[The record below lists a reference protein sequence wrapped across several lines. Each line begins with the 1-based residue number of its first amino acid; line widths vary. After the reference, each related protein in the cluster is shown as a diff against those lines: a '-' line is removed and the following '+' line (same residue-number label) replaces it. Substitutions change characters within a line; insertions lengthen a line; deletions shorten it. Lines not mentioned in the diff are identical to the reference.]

1 MHVITDNHLKLAAAF
16 DDHND
21 ARVRLQSFGIR
32 LLAIFE
38 LKTQP
43 CSAVNQTHNIL
54 PAAYP
59 SENILRECFIFHAV
73 FPYFRCPQASL
84 TEY

>member
-1 MHVITDNHLKLAAAF
+1 MYVVTDDHLKLAAAF
-16 DDHND
+16 HHHDD
-21 ARVRLQSFGIR
+21 ARIRLQSFGIR
-32 LLAIFE
+32 LLAIFK

-43 CSAVNQTHNIL
+43 RCAVNQTHNIL
-54 PAAYP
+54 FAAYP
-59 SENILRECFIFHAV
+59 AKNILRECFIFHAV